1 MRRGFTLIELLLVVA
16 ILSTMVTVGVAGLNA
31 SRASIGTF
39 AATRDVMSMVRRARS
54 VALVTQK
61 PVVVEY
67 SCATVD
73 GEVCARVEI
82 HSEKLFKS
90 KPAAVEVR
98 NLDGEIVS
106 GGADEADRAGDGDA
120 EGETLAE
127 ILTPKG
133 IPSDVAKGLR
143 IKASSNE
150 IESFFSTDEVKK
162 SKISIYSTA
171 DSVMRSYE
179 SQEKKSAPAQAAAGD
194 AGAAA
199 GGEGTPEGDEADEP
213 FKVVFGA
220 NGTVDP
226 PHRIWIYPDGSTP
239 DRGLCISVDR
249 FGEPRCEEVDGR

>member
-16 ILSTMVTVGVAGLNA
+16 ILSTMVTLGVAGLNA

-39 AATRDVMSMVRRARS
+39 AATRDVMAIIRRARS

-67 SCATVD
+67 SVENVD
-73 GEVCARVEI
+73 GDVCAKVEV

-90 KPAAVEVR
+90 KSAAVEVT
-98 NLDGEIVS
+98 NLDGEVVS
-106 GGADEADRAGDGDA
+106 GGESTGDQEGA

-127 ILTPKG
+127 ILSPKG
-133 IPSDVAKGLR
+133 MSGDVTKGLR
-143 IKASSNE
+143 IRASANE
-150 IESFFSTDEVKK
+150 SENFFSADEVKK

-171 DSVMRSYE
+171 DSVVRSYAAPE
-179 SQEKKSAPAQAAAGD
+179 KPAETVQTSQLSEQD
-194 AGAAA
+194 AKDDSDDIDDSNA
-199 GGEGTPEGDEADEP
+199 P
-213 FKVVFGA
+213 FKAVFAA

-239 DRGLCISVDR
+239 DKGLCVTVDR
-249 FGEPRCEEVDGR
+249 FGEPRCEEVDVR

>member
-16 ILSTMVTVGVAGLNA
+16 ILATMVTVGVAGLNA

-39 AATRDVMSMVRRARS
+39 AATRDVMAIVRRARS

-67 SCATVD
+67 STD
-73 GEVCARVEI
+73 KSGDDVCAKVEI

-90 KPAAVEVR
+90 KSAAVEVT
-98 NLDGEIVS
+98 NLDGEVVS
-106 GGADEADRAGDGDA
+106 GGGDTGDQEGA

-127 ILTPKG
+127 ILSPKG
-133 IPSDVAKGLR
+133 ISSDVAKGLR
-143 IKASSNE
+143 IRASANE
-150 IESFFSTDEVKK
+150 LETFFSEDEVKK

-171 DSVMRSYE
+171 DSVVRSYSLPDKPVE
-179 SQEKKSAPAQAAAGD
+179 ASQAFQASGQDGQNDSEEGEDD
-194 AGAAA
+194 A
-199 GGEGTPEGDEADEP
+199 P
-213 FKVVFGA
+213 FKVVFAA

-239 DRGLCISVDR
+239 DKGLCVTVDR
-249 FGEPRCEEVDGR
+249 FGEPRCEEVDAK

>member
-16 ILSTMVTVGVAGLNA
+16 ILSTMVTVGVAGFNA

-39 AATRDVMSMVRRARS
+39 AATRDVMAIVRRARS

-67 SCATVD
+67 SVEKVD
-73 GEVCARVEI
+73 DEVCAKVEI

-90 KPAAVEVR
+90 KSANVTIT

-106 GGADEADRAGDGDA
+106 DGEAQGDQESS

-127 ILTPKG
+127 ILSPKG
-133 IPSDVAKGLR
+133 ISGDVAKGLR
-143 IKASSNE
+143 IRASANE
-150 IESFFSTDEVKK
+150 LENFYSADEVKK

-171 DSVMRSYE
+171 DSVVRSYALPEKPPETTTTVE
-179 SQEKKSAPAQAAAGD
+179 SDEKDEQGEDGD
-194 AGAAA
+194 S
-199 GGEGTPEGDEADEP
+199 DVP
-213 FKVVFGA
+213 FKAVFAA

-226 PHRIWIYPDGSTP
+226 PHRIWIYPDGSKP
-239 DRGLCISVDR
+239 DKGLCITVDR
-249 FGEPRCEEVDGR
+249 FGEPRCEEVDAR

>member
-16 ILSTMVTVGVAGLNA
+16 ILSTMVTVGVAGFNA

-39 AATRDVMSMVRRARS
+39 AATRDVMAIVRRARS

-67 SCATVD
+67 SVEKVD
-73 GEVCARVEI
+73 DEVCAKVEI

-90 KPAAVEVR
+90 KSANVTVT

-106 GGADEADRAGDGDA
+106 DGEAQGDQESS

-127 ILTPKG
+127 ILSPKG
-133 IPSDVAKGLR
+133 ISGDVAKGLR
-143 IKASSNE
+143 IRASANE
-150 IESFFSTDEVKK
+150 LENFYSADEVKK

-171 DSVMRSYE
+171 DSVVRSYAA
-179 SQEKKSAPAQAAAGD
+179 SDQPVDKVPVAAATG
-194 AGAAA
+194 
-199 GGEGTPEGDEADEP
+199 GGEKDDSSEENGDDGP
-213 FKVVFGA
+213 FKAVFAA

-239 DRGLCISVDR
+239 DKGLCITVDR
-249 FGEPRCEEVDGR
+249 FGEPRCEEVDAK